1 MKRKRK
7 KKTMELKTRKVKIK
21 RSVQMQLL
29 LQEHGVMVND
39 DGTLTGYED
48 FTFLPN
54 GRIKTLEKDVIFVFQ
69 FIHDYV

>member
-1 MKRKRK
+1 
-7 KKTMELKTRKVKIK
+7 MELKTRKVKIK